1 MAAENGER
9 RSEIWNR
16 KISNLRSKNRFARP
30 GPGIP
35 NREKKERLKA
45 ALRAASDPRP
55 PKRHQNRFPGQ
66 RMASKIDRSLVI
78 MIDAADLRR
87 LLLKFPELKAGE
99 GAVAQALR
107 KVDAPPEALAAWRA
121 LVAEEILPEDEDAG
135 F

>member
-1 MAAENGER
+1 
-9 RSEIWNR
+9 
-16 KISNLRSKNRFARP
+16 
-30 GPGIP
+30 
-35 NREKKERLKA
+35 
-45 ALRAASDPRP
+45 
-55 PKRHQNRFPGQ
+55 
-66 RMASKIDRSLVI
+66 MASKIDRSLVI

-99 GAVAQALR
+99 GAVTQALR